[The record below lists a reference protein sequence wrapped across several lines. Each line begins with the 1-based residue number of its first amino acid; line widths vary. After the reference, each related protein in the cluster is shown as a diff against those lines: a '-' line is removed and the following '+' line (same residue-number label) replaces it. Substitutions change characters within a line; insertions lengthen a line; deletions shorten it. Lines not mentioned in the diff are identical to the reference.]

1 MGGVQVLCEPGEGRK
16 PLPYE
21 NVTPQPGLPHREGR
35 VSEDYCIIT
44 AAIKHINCHA
54 GLDPASRPIP
64 DSRCHENDGFDIY
77 LLLPK

>member
-1 MGGVQVLCEPGEGRK
+1 MGGVQVPGEGGGGRK
-16 PLPYE
+16 PLPHE
-21 NVTPQPGLPHREGR
+21 NVSPQTGLPHREGR

-44 AAIKHINCHA
+44 AAIKHIKCHA
-54 GLDPASRPIP
+54 GLDPASRPIL